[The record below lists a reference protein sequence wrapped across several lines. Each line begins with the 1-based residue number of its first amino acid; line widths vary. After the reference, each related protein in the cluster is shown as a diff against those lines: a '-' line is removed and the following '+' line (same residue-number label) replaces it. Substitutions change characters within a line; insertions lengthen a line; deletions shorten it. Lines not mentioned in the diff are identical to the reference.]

1 MMPVPIHHQAPVPPP
16 SYQRAQAKAG
26 KALHIDAVTL
36 ITRLH
41 LFMLCHLAVRL
52 AHRKWPPPE
61 PVGPGGA
68 PRRSSEESLLL
79 VALLRVLW
87 RLSYQDRTDWLQSW
101 LALAFACGFASDSQ
115 NRLRVP
121 RPSQQCKRRHAAGA
135 PLFERLFLVSVRIAV
150 RRRVIRAHDLIIES
164 APILAWRRSDPD
176 ATYGHAPAHHPRP
189 LLRGFCVHPLMRA
202 LALDF
207 LSNFWFLPQMI
218 MILHLHD
225 HYLRWQYTFTEYV
238 HALFVLMQRTG
249 VASYSLDT

>member
-36 ITRLH
+36 VTSLH

-52 AHRKWPPPE
+52 AHRKCPPPE
-61 PVGPGGA
+61 PVGPSGA

-87 RLSYQDRTDWLQSW
+87 HLSYQDMTDWLQSW
-101 LALAFACGFASDSQ
+101 PALAFACGFAYDSQ

-135 PLFERLFLVSVRIAV
+135 PLFESLFLVSALRPKMREAV
-150 RRRVIRAHDLIIES
+150 RKCKVDNQ
-164 APILAWRRSDPD
+164 PD
-176 ATYGHAPAHHPRP
+176 
-189 LLRGFCVHPLMRA
+189 
-202 LALDF
+202 DF
-207 LSNFWFLPQMI
+207 PFLP
-218 MILHLHD
+218 
-225 HYLRWQYTFTEYV
+225 
-238 HALFVLMQRTG
+238 
-249 VASYSLDT
+249 